1 MAVDDPRA
9 VFALLDDCNST
20 AARRSSRLFTGFRH
34 ERVCSDGTQLDAVCE
49 AVADD
54 ARRGLHAVVL
64 ADYEFGRNLALA
76 KTAQRVKSSSAA
88 AAAIPALRF
97 LLFEQCAKLSRDEVD
112 AWLVQRDSGAVEPS
126 IAGIGGARASV
137 DFPEFERAIDAIHDA
152 LRAGDSYQVNYTY
165 RLTFDVFG
173 PPAALYRRLRARQTV
188 QYGALIALPHGR
200 WVLSCSPELFIE
212 KKSGALRA
220 RPMKGTAPR
229 SRDADADRAA
239 ADFLAHDL
247 KNRAENVMIVDL
259 LRNDLSRVAE
269 TGSVKVPALFSVE
282 PYESVWQM
290 TSTVTALL
298 RPRTSFADILRALF
312 PCGSIT
318 GAPKH
323 RTMQL
328 IDVLESTPRGL
339 YTGAIGWLD
348 APAQPMAPGT
358 QRCGDFCLSVAIRTL
373 TLDPNPAMPLALPV
387 GAPGASAPD
396 TSATNASAIDINVST
411 PVAPAPNA
419 SAVNASTPNAATPN
433 ASAINTSTPDAPTPN
448 ASASNAPTPHAP
460 TPHPAAPNPLP
471 PRSDPRSNAP
481 MLTETHRGT
490 LGIGAGIV
498 LDSVAADEYAECQL
512 KARFLTEADPGFQ
525 LFETMFATRE
535 AGVRHLD
542 RHLARLA
549 ASAAWLGF
557 RFDDVDLRARLASQC
572 AALQAGQPHRMRLVL
587 DKAGATELTMAP
599 LVPLADESIGVLL
612 GPDHGFASVQSH
624 DPLLH
629 HKTTRRAEYDRG
641 WREAEARD
649 AFDTLFFNERGE
661 LTEGGR
667 TNVFVKLDG
676 QWWTPSLACGVLPG
690 VMRAVLLDDAD
701 MAAAE
706 RILTRDDVLNADAL
720 LICNALRG
728 AMPAHIIG

>member
-1 MAVDDPRA
+1 MAVDDPHA

-20 AARRSSRLFTGFRH
+20 AVRRSSRLYTGFRH
-34 ERVCSDGTQLDAVCE
+34 ERVCTSSAQLDAVCE
-49 AVADD
+49 AAADD
-54 ARRGLHAVVL
+54 ARRGLHAVVI
-64 ADYEFGRNLALA
+64 ADYEFGRNLVLT
-76 KTAQRVKSSSAA
+76 KTTQRAGVHGGVNSET
-88 AAAIPALRF
+88 PGALRF
-97 LLFEQCAKLSRDEVD
+97 LLFDQCVKLSRDEVD

-126 IAGIGGARASV
+126 VAGTGGVRASV
-137 DFPEFERAIDAIHDA
+137 DYPEFERAIGAIHDA

-165 RLTFDVFG
+165 RLGFDVFG
-173 PPAALYRRLRARQTV
+173 PPAALFRRLRARQTV
-188 QYGALIALPHGR
+188 QYGALVAMPGGR

-229 SRDADADRAA
+229 SRDPDADRAA
-239 ADFLAHDL
+239 ADFLAHDP

-282 PYESVWQM
+282 PYESVLQM

-323 RTMQL
+323 QTMQL

-348 APAQPMAPGT
+348 APAQPMAPAT

-373 TLDPNPAMPLALPV
+373 TLDP
-387 GAPGASAPD
+387 S
-396 TSATNASAIDINVST
+396 
-411 PVAPAPNA
+411 
-419 SAVNASTPNAATPN
+419 
-433 ASAINTSTPDAPTPN
+433 
-448 ASASNAPTPHAP
+448 
-460 TPHPAAPNPLP
+460 
-471 PRSDPRSNAP
+471 PRQNSIY
-481 MLTETHRGT
+481 HGT

-525 LFETMFATRE
+525 LFETMYATRE
-535 AGVRHLD
+535 AGVRHID
-542 RHLARLA
+542 RHLARIG

-557 RFDDVDLRARLASQC
+557 RFDEAAVRARLDAHC

-587 DKAGATELTMAP
+587 DKAGAVEVTVAP
-599 LVPLADESIGVLL
+599 LMPLAEESVGVLL
-612 GPDHGFASVQSH
+612 GPAHGFANVQSD

-641 WREAEARD
+641 WREAEAMD

-667 TNVFVKLDG
+667 SNVFVKLEG
-676 QWWTPSLACGVLPG
+676 KWWTPPLACGVLPG
-690 VMRAVLLDDAD
+690 VMRAVLLDDVD

-706 RILTRDDVLNADAL
+706 RVLTRDDVIGADAL

-728 AMPAHIIG
+728 AVPARIVG